1 MLPSAACQQRLRCLQ
16 EWRQSL
22 RQSFPAPPTR
32 PPRALCEDFLQNN
45 GTPSAVAPITAAATW
60 DEDRLAASGLPAAGS
75 ASPDQRRL
83 PGAAHSTGGASS
95 AAGSEAGGS
104 QAGDGAAEEDADA
117 ACWLGGSPP
126 KASGSGQALG
136 SSPGKRGGIPLPRN
150 SSGPI
155 VHGSGAPVLAPVR
168 AQAAMLPL
176 AAWQQQPGVQALGGQ
191 AGQQQPGTPLT
202 PASSNNTP
210 SALGSSFQRSATG
223 FLRSVSVDSDNPS
236 LGFGARE
243 ALQQLRWVPW
253 AVG

>member
-1 MLPSAACQQRLRCLQ
+1 MRSLQLLASSADAAYKYAGSRSGKHALPLYSA
-16 EWRQSL
+16 
-22 RQSFPAPPTR
+22 PT
-32 PPRALCEDFLQNN
+32 PRALCEDFLQNN

-60 DEDRLAASGLPAAGS
+60 DEDQLAASGLPAAGS
-75 ASPDQRRL
+75 PSPDQRRL
-83 PGAAHSTGGASS
+83 PGAAHSTGGTSS
-95 AAGSEAGGS
+95 AAGSEVGGS

-126 KASGSGQALG
+126 KVSGSAQALG
-136 SSPGKRGGIPLPRN
+136 SSPSKRGGIPLPRN

-155 VHGSGAPVLAPVR
+155 VHGSGAPVLPPVR

-176 AAWQQQPGVQALGGQ
+176 AAWQQQPGVQPPALGGQ

-223 FLRSVSVDSDNPS
+223 FLRSVSMDSDNPS

-243 ALQQLRWVPW
+243 ALQQLR
-253 AVG
+253 